1 MKKSKKALALG
12 VTLLALGAT
21 ACAAKDTK
29 SVQSTAVTTES
40 AAPAGESTA
49 AENRQAETVND
60 KQTAVPEQ
68 LTVTMESVHSAR
80 ELVEDSATGL
90 GSQDKRYSYPDWAV
104 VPTVPD
110 GATAALTKA
119 LDAYADTQQQAL
131 EAYAVAHKNSA
142 EDDSL
147 LNRYAGDVRLTRSD
161 SNYLSF
167 VRGTDSYSAD
177 AEGYTY
183 DSKTGERVLLTQIVR
198 DEKQF
203 DSAIDQVTQETGKTE
218 LAALAKE
225 GFPADKLVWALGN
238 EGLELYLPQS
248 DGNYVTYNRVVLS
261 YESFPTLFSAAV
273 KARPAQYAAVL
284 DLDHQ
289 AYIDG
294 RRIHVSAP
302 NGEGGS
308 FTVEVDN
315 QEHQF
320 KKSEGSGDLLSL
332 LFVKTTEGDYLYCE
346 FVGDMADDTQLVAVN
361 LADMSE
367 NTELGA
373 PGLCTG
379 FDLQQAVNP
388 ASLFLEARL
397 DTLSTL
403 TASLP
408 VSVGQGGKL
417 EAQGSY
423 QYLGVTELHTKQAL
437 TLSLVKNGKE
447 SGETVELPVDT
458 KLFFY
463 AGDGKSYVDFCL
475 EDDRV
480 VRVHIASDENGPDG
494 SLWKI
499 EGKYYDKDVFSGMR
513 YAG

>member
-29 SVQSTAVTTES
+29 SVQSTAATTES
-40 AAPAGESTA
+40 AASAGESTA
-49 AENRQAETVND
+49 AESKQAEAEDD
-60 KQTAVPEQ
+60 KQAAAPEQ
-68 LTVTMESVHSAR
+68 LRVSIESIRSTR
-80 ELVEDSATGL
+80 ERESGGETGM
-90 GSQDKRYSYPDWAV
+90 GSQDRFYEYPNWAML
-104 VPTVPD
+104 PTVPD
-110 GATAALTKA
+110 GATAALTEA
-119 LDAYADTQQQAL
+119 LDAYADTQQKAL
-131 EAYAVAHKNSA
+131 EAYAAAHQNSA

-203 DSAIDQVTQETGKTE
+203 DSAVDQVTQEIGMTE

-225 GFPADKLVWALGN
+225 GFPANKLIWALGN
-238 EGLELYLPQS
+238 EGLELYLPKS
-248 DGNYVTYNRVVLS
+248 DGNYVMYIRVVLS
-261 YESFPTLFSAAV
+261 YESFPDLFTDRV

-284 DLDHQ
+284 VPNQQ

-294 RRIHVSAP
+294 KRIHVSAP
-302 NGEGGS
+302 SGQSDS

-315 QEHQF
+315 KEHKF
-320 KKSEGSGDLLSL
+320 KKSEESGDLLSL
-332 LFVKTTEGDYLYCE
+332 VFVKTTEGDFLYCE
-346 FVGDMADDTQLVAVN
+346 FVGDIADDSQLVAVN
-361 LADMSE
+361 MADMSE
-367 NTELGA
+367 NTELGT

-379 FDLQQAVNP
+379 FDLQRVTDP
-388 ASLFLEARL
+388 ATLFLNARL

-417 EAQGSY
+417 EVQGSY

-447 SGETVELPVDT
+447 SGETVELPADT

-463 AGDGKSYVDFCL
+463 AGDGKSYVDFRL

-494 SLWKI
+494 SLWKV

>member
-1 MKKSKKALALG
+1 MKKSRKALALG

-21 ACAAKDTK
+21 ACAAKNTK
-29 SVQSTAVTTES
+29 SAESTAATTES
-40 AAPAGESTA
+40 ATSAGESTA
-49 AENRQAETVND
+49 AESKQAETTDD
-60 KQTAVPEQ
+60 KQAAEQ
-68 LTVTMESVHSAR
+68 LRVSIESIRSTR
-80 ELVEDSATGL
+80 ERVSGGETGM
-90 GSQDKRYSYPDWAV
+90 GSQDQFYAYPDWAMI
-104 VPTVPD
+104 PTVPD
-110 GATAALTKA
+110 GATAALTEA
-119 LDAYADTQQQAL
+119 LDAYADTQQKAL
-131 EAYAVAHKNSA
+131 EAYAAAHQNSA
-142 EDDSL
+142 EDAL
-147 LNRYAGDVRLTRSD
+147 PNQYAGDVRLTRSD

-203 DSAIDQVTQETGKTE
+203 DGAVDQVTQEIGKTE

-225 GFPADKLVWALGN
+225 GFPVNKLVWSLGN
-238 EGLELYLPQS
+238 EGLELYLPES
-248 DGNYVTYNRVVLS
+248 DGNYVTYNRLVLS
-261 YESFPTLFSAAV
+261 YESFPDLFTDRV

-284 DLDHQ
+284 VPNQQ

-294 RRIHVSAP
+294 KRIHVSAP
-302 NGEGGS
+302 GGQSGS

-315 QEHQF
+315 KEHKF
-320 KKSEGSGDLLSL
+320 KKSEESGDLLSL
-332 LFVKTTEGDYLYCE
+332 VFVKTTEGAFLYCE
-346 FVGDMADDTQLVAVN
+346 FVGDIADDSQLVAVN

-367 NTELGA
+367 NTELGT

-379 FDLQQAVNP
+379 FDLQRVTDP
-388 ASLFLEARL
+388 ATLFLNARL

-417 EAQGSY
+417 EVHGAY

-447 SGETVELPVDT
+447 SGETVELPADT

-463 AGDGKSYVDFCL
+463 AGDGKSYVDFRL
-475 EDDRV
+475 EDGRE
-480 VRVHIASDENGPDG
+480 VRVHIRNYPEEVWEEG
-494 SLWKI
+494 SAWIVEEQYKDI
-499 EGKYYDKDVFSGMR
+499 DVFTGMR